1 MITTKAYITEVP
13 SEDSNIYRVRVPLM
27 EDNTE
32 TEAEFEAILSHS
44 PGIYKG
50 INVGDCVIVTY
61 EDDKYD
67 TAIILGK
74 LFTEIPESENVFG
87 KFDQL
92 EVTGNVILPQDTK
105 IGNYTTQDIFNLY
118 QGVDMKEGGGNGSI
132 NPEDLKQYV
141 QWYPTERKDE
151 STQEVTEV
159 YADHIQIMTGDEY
172 DAFFTNGVFNDK
184 NKYEMSKEDFINTL
198 FFLTSVPNTKS
209 GKLDSNN

>member
-74 LFTEIPESENVFG
+74 LFTEIHKSENVFG

-118 QGVDMKEGGGNGSI
+118 QGVDMKEGGGGSI
-132 NPEDLKQYV
+132 NPDDLRQYV
-141 QWYPTERKDE
+141 QWTPTEREDE
-151 STQEVTEV
+151 TTHEVTEV
-159 YADHIQIMTGDEY
+159 YADHIQVMTGEEY
-172 DAFFTNGVFNDK
+172 DTLNSS
-184 NKYEMSKEDFINTL
+184 ESEDFDEDEFNHTL
-198 FFLTSVPNTKS
+198 YFLSSLP
-209 GKLDSNN
+209 